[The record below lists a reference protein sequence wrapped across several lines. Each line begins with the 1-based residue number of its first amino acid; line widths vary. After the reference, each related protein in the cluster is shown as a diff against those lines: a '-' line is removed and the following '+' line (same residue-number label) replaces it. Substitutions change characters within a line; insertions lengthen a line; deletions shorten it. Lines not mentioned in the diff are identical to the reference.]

1 MSRPAPPTDINRAQI
16 RAFADA
22 LRLTASMIEGGLELM
37 EKQGLE
43 TIQPLHWTMANKG
56 ARDISKFA
64 AAVVAAVFEESKEQT
79 QKSRKPPAKRS
90 KPDKN

>member
-22 LRLTASMIEGGLELM
+22 LRLTASMIDGGLQLM
-37 EKQGLE
+37 EAQGLE
-43 TIQPLHWTMANKG
+43 TIQPQHWTMANKG

-64 AAVVAAVFEESKEQT
+64 AAVVSAVFEESKEQIQKT
-79 QKSRKPPAKRS
+79 QKTPVKRS
-90 KPDKN
+90 KPDKS